1 LIQRVFNMTEQ
12 KKAKHKL
19 TVKQRKFIKLLPK
32 CKTAKEAA
40 ILAGYSEKTAK
51 DQASQLLSNPKLSSY
66 IAQILDRAGLT
77 DQAIAD
83 KILALINAKKTMFFS
98 HQGKVVDKREV
109 EALDIQ
115 ADMTKFVTKIKGHV
129 IDRSQVETPGIEE
142 ILRQIADKRQQQLK
156 HD

>member
-1 LIQRVFNMTEQ
+1 
-12 KKAKHKL
+12 
-19 TVKQRKFIKLLPK
+19 
-32 CKTAKEAA
+32 
-40 ILAGYSEKTAK
+40 
-51 DQASQLLSNPKLSSY
+51 
-66 IAQILDRAGLT
+66 
-77 DQAIAD
+77 
-83 KILALINAKKTMFFS
+83 MFFA

-142 ILRQIADKRQQQLK
+142 ILRHIALKRQQQLK